1 MKPWQVDR
9 ALMHLRQA
17 GKFDGVRGIVLGDFP
32 DCEPPVA
39 GSPTVLDVCTRI
51 LKPLGDSDCVWRAGG
66 THRAADADDSARR
79 ACPAACFGN
88 GFAGDSG
95 GGGDSMSEAITKGKH
110 IHIIGIAGSAMSPLA
125 GMLRE
130 KGIRVTGSDAG
141 VYPPA
146 STLLESLGIS
156 FFHKFDAANLN
167 PAPDLVVVGNII
179 ARGNPELEEVL
190 DRKIPYRSLP
200 EILEEE
206 FLPGRHSIVVSGT
219 HGKTTTTAMLA
230 WIFHV
235 AGKRP
240 NFLVGGVAEN
250 FGKSYGLEG
259 GGEFI
264 LEGDEYETAFWDR
277 GPKFLHYH
285 PDDLIITSLE
295 YDHAD
300 IYPDFD
306 TYQLAFRRLVN
317 LVPRSGRVVVWGD
330 TEQSGPELR
339 AATAKAFCPVET
351 YGFSAQNDWV
361 ITSYAAKARPRV
373 PLDVSRQDVRGFS
386 DYGDWAAQRFERGGG
401 YGGSA
406 RARNRSGTS
415 LAEAL
420 STFRSVKRRMDV
432 KGERAGILIV
442 DDFAHHPTAVRATIE
457 AARGRWP
464 KRRLW
469 AILEPR
475 SNSMRRKVFQESLPK
490 ALALAD
496 RVVLGG
502 VFRAQQLGDENRL
515 APESVAQS
523 VRELGKD
530 ARAFDGAEAISDYLA
545 AEAKAGDLL
554 LVMSNGS
561 FDGLCD
567 KLLKK
572 IGSEVP
578 SEATSR

>member
-1 MKPWQVDR
+1 M
-9 ALMHLRQA
+9 
-17 GKFDGVRGIVLGDFP
+17 
-32 DCEPPVA
+32 
-39 GSPTVLDVCTRI
+39 T
-51 LKPLGDSDCVWRAGG
+51 
-66 THRAADADDSARR
+66 
-79 ACPAACFGN
+79 N
-88 GFAGDSG
+88 
-95 GGGDSMSEAITKGKH
+95 GKH
-110 IHIIGIAGSAMSPLA
+110 VHVIGIGGSAMAPLA

-130 KGIRVTGSDAG
+130 QGFRVTGSDSG

-146 STLLESLGIS
+146 STLLENLGIS
-156 FFHKFDAANLN
+156 FFHTFDAAHLQ

-200 EILEEE
+200 EMLEEV

-230 WIFHV
+230 WIFHT

-250 FGKSYGLEG
+250 FGRSYGLEG

-264 LEGDEYETAFWDR
+264 LEGDEYETAIWDR
-277 GPKFLHYH
+277 GPKFFHYH
-285 PDDLIITSLE
+285 PDDLIVTSLE

-300 IYPDFD
+300 IYADFEA
-306 TYQLAFRRLVN
+306 YELAFRRLVN
-317 LVPRSGRVVVWGD
+317 LVPRKGRVVIWGD
-330 TEQSGPELR
+330 SAESGPALRR
-339 AATAKAFCPVET
+339 AAEKAFCPVGT
-351 YGFSAQNDWV
+351 YGFSGQNDWV
-361 ITSYAAKARPRV
+361 GSEVVAAGETMRFRVTHRGKAFGEFVLAATGRHNV
-373 PLDVSRQDVRGFS
+373 LNAMAAIAVAYGRGI
-386 DYGDWAAQRFERGGG
+386 GAEV
-401 YGGSA
+401 
-406 RARNRSGTS
+406 

-432 KGERAGILIV
+432 RGEQGGILVV

-457 AARGRWP
+457 AARNRWP
-464 KRRLW
+464 TRRLW

-475 SNSMRRKVFQESLPK
+475 SNSMRRKVFQETLPK

-515 APESVAQS
+515 APDSVAQS

-530 ARAFDGAEAISDYLA
+530 ARAFEGAEAIAEYLSG
-545 AEAKAGDLL
+545 EAKAGDVLL
-554 LVMSNGS
+554 IMSNGS
-561 FDGLCD
+561 FDGLCE
-567 KLLKK
+567 KLLKRL
-572 IGSEVP
+572 GQTLHQP
-578 SEATSR
+578 AEAGRR

>member
-1 MKPWQVDR
+1 M
-9 ALMHLRQA
+9 
-17 GKFDGVRGIVLGDFP
+17 
-32 DCEPPVA
+32 
-39 GSPTVLDVCTRI
+39 
-51 LKPLGDSDCVWRAGG
+51 
-66 THRAADADDSARR
+66 
-79 ACPAACFGN
+79 N
-88 GFAGDSG
+88 
-95 GGGDSMSEAITKGKH
+95 EAKH
-110 IHIIGIAGSAMSPLA
+110 VHIIGIGGSAMSPLA

-130 KGIRVTGSDAG
+130 RGFRVTGSDSG

-146 STLLESLGIS
+146 STFLENMGIS
-156 FFHKFDAANLN
+156 FFHSFDAKNLE
-167 PAPDLVVVGNII
+167 PAPDLAVIGNII

-200 EILEEE
+200 EVLEEE
-206 FLPGRHSIVVSGT
+206 FLPGMHSIVVSGT

-230 WIFHV
+230 WIFRV

-259 GGEFI
+259 GEEFI

-277 GPKFLHYH
+277 GPKFFHYH
-285 PDDLIITSLE
+285 PDNLIITSLE

-330 TEQSGPELR
+330 TEQSGPALR

-351 YGFSAQNDWV
+351 YGFSGLNDWIV
-361 ITSYAAKARPRV
+361 SEFTPERDATKFRLTYRGKEFGNFVLSASGKHNVLNAAAAIAV
-373 PLDVSRQDVRGFS
+373 AHGRGI
-386 DYGDWAAQRFERGGG
+386 
-401 YGGSA
+401 SA
-406 RARNRSGTS
+406 NS
-415 LAEAL
+415 LTEAL
-420 STFRSVKRRMDV
+420 STFRCVKRRMDV
-432 KGERAGILIV
+432 KGERSGVLVV
-442 DDFAHHPTAVRATIE
+442 DDFAHHPTAVQATIE

-464 KRRLW
+464 NRRIW

-475 SNSMRRKVFQESLPK
+475 SNSMRRRVFQETLPK

-502 VFRAQQLGDENRL
+502 VFRGQQLGDENRL
-515 APESVAQS
+515 APDSVAAS
-523 VRELGKD
+523 VRQLGKD
-530 ARAFDGAEAISDYLA
+530 ARAFEGAEAIANYLVG
-545 AEAKAGDLL
+545 EAKAGDLL

-572 IGSEVP
+572 LDSEVT

>member
-1 MKPWQVDR
+1 
-9 ALMHLRQA
+9 
-17 GKFDGVRGIVLGDFP
+17 
-32 DCEPPVA
+32 
-39 GSPTVLDVCTRI
+39 
-51 LKPLGDSDCVWRAGG
+51 
-66 THRAADADDSARR
+66 
-79 ACPAACFGN
+79 
-88 GFAGDSG
+88 
-95 GGGDSMSEAITKGKH
+95 MSEVKH
-110 IHIIGIAGSAMSPLA
+110 VHVIGIGGSAMAPLA

-130 KGIRVTGSDAG
+130 HGFRVTGSDSG

-156 FFHKFDAANLN
+156 FFHSFDAAHLQK
-167 PAPDLVVVGNII
+167 APDLVVVGNII

-190 DRKIPYRSLP
+190 DRKIPYRSMP
-200 EILEEE
+200 EMLEEI

-230 WIFHV
+230 WIFHT

-259 GGEFI
+259 GAEFI
-264 LEGDEYETAFWDR
+264 LEGDEYETAIWDR
-277 GPKFLHYH
+277 GPKFFHYH
-285 PDDLIITSLE
+285 PDALIITSLE

-300 IYPDFD
+300 IYAD
-306 TYQLAFRRLVN
+306 YEAYELAFRRLVN

-330 TEQSGPELR
+330 AEESGPGLR
-339 AATAKAFCPVET
+339 RVVEKAFCPVET
-351 YGFSAQNDWV
+351 YGLAHGNDWV
-361 ITSYAAKARPRV
+361 VSHLADEAGSMGFRVTHGGQAFGEFALAATGRHNVLNAMGAMV
-373 PLDVSRQDVRGFS
+373 VAHGRGI
-386 DYGDWAAQRFERGGG
+386 GIEA
-401 YGGSA
+401 
-406 RARNRSGTS
+406 
-415 LAEAL
+415 LAKAL

-432 KGERAGILIV
+432 KGELGGILVV

-457 AARGRWP
+457 AARSRWP

-496 RVVLGG
+496 RVLLGG

-530 ARAFDGAEAISDYLA
+530 ARSFVGADAIADYLSS
-545 AEAKAGDLL
+545 EARAGDLL

-561 FDGLCD
+561 FDGLCE

-572 IGSEVP
+572 LGSGVAVP
-578 SEATSR
+578 SEAPVR